1 MRIADRHVTSMI
13 GEALA
18 ILTALMWAGSTVL
31 SAESLKRVDPVRSNA
46 IKTLFS
52 SLAMFPIAL
61 AAGELN
67 NLLSVDPES
76 VIYVVSAVIIGF
88 GAGDTLLYKSIILIG
103 VSRAYT
109 IAYTYPLFTMVIGVL
124 LLREPFLPRYLIGT
138 ILTVLSLSL
147 LSMERDKS
155 RGGIRLRGLL
165 MALGAALGWAVGTVL
180 VALGLRTL
188 SIILANT
195 IRYPVLAVFLFLIS
209 RPGKR
214 WKIARKDLALLSAS
228 GFLGMVLGGITFL
241 SSLQLIGA
249 SRATPLSASS
259 PVWASL
265 ISSIALKEKVTA
277 RLILASVIVTMSVY
291 FLI

>member
-1 MRIADRHVTSMI
+1 MI

-61 AAGELN
+61 AAGELTS
-67 NLLSVDPES
+67 LLSVDLES
-76 VIYVVSAVIIGF
+76 VIFVVSAVIIGF
-88 GAGDTLLYKSIILIG
+88 GIGDTLLYKSIVLIG

-109 IAYTYPLFTMVIGVL
+109 VAYTYPLFTMIIGVL
-124 LLREPFLPRYLIGT
+124 LLNEPFLPRYLIGT
-138 ILTVLSLSL
+138 VLTVLSLVI
-147 LSMERDKS
+147 LSMEQDKS
-155 RGGIRLRGLL
+155 RGRISLKGLV
-165 MALGAALGWAVGTVL
+165 MALGAALGWAAGTVL
-180 VALGLRTL
+180 VALGLRAI
-188 SIILANT
+188 SILLANT
-195 IRYPVLAVFLFLIS
+195 IRYPVLTVFLFLIS
-209 RPGKR
+209 RPGR
-214 WKIARKDLALLSAS
+214 EWKIAKKDLAFLSAS

-265 ISSIALKEKVTA
+265 ISSLALKEKVTT
-277 RLILASVIVTMSVY
+277 RLLLSSVIVTIGVY